1 MDPSNATPKRKQQ
14 ETLNYM
20 SVVIA
25 SEIAL
30 VCAAVLVFIVYFK
43 LPISYATGAILVSI
57 VAGSVFAWR
66 NIVAAEAILVFS
78 VLAAQ
83 LVVLTY
89 FMALLWP
96 FVVIDLLLIAWLSSM
111 WNVSEDMA

>member
-1 MDPSNATPKRKQQ
+1 MKQK
-14 ETLNYM
+14 ETLDYL

-30 VCAAVLVFIVYFK
+30 VCATVLVFIVYFN

-57 VAGSVFAWR
+57 VIGSVFAWR
-66 NIVAAEAILVFS
+66 NVVAAEAILMLS
-78 VLAAQ
+78 VLAAE
-83 LVVLTY
+83 LVLLTY

-96 FVVIDLLLIAWLSSM
+96 FIVIDLLLMAWLSSL
-111 WNVSEDMA
+111 WNVGDEPQG